1 MIETSSVEE
10 IFQKYGEMMYKLCIV
25 MLKKTYDAEDTV
37 QDALIKYMLKKPLFE
52 TYEHEK
58 AWLLRVTIN
67 LCKDKLRFYKQHPHS
82 FTPKFFFNRFRPRS
96 KRFFTVDSV
105 IFKILLISK
114 HLYPST

>member
-58 AWLLRVTIN
+58 AWLIRV
-67 LCKDKLRFYKQHPHS
+67 LG
-82 FTPKFFFNRFRPRS
+82 
-96 KRFFTVDSV
+96 
-105 IFKILLISK
+105 KIEVWTCQIRMMWK
-114 HLYPST
+114 